1 MKKMKLISGIIAAA
15 MAVTSMSAATA
26 FAADVAVKVGTD
38 TKKPGEEF
46 SVAVDLSGVPSSGLS
61 TIDFAV
67 SYDASL
73 IDITGVTLGTIGN
86 TGAAAQE
93 GSDLGETVFNW
104 YKGDGEIEIVW
115 ATGLTDANYWVKK
128 DGTLATITGTVKS
141 DAKTGS
147 KADLKVK
154 AIGREVYP
162 GGAANTDILFSA
174 IGETATTD
182 YTAAPTNGY
191 VQIGEEGGDTPST
204 LKYGDV
210 DCNGDVNVADAVL
223 LARFEAEDSEVTVSA
238 QGKLNADCFADG
250 KGALTTEDLNALLSY
265 LAGIYKEADLPIK

>member
-1 MKKMKLISGIIAAA
+1 MKLISGIIAAA

-38 TKKPGEEF
+38 TKNPGEEF
-46 SVAVDLSGVPSSGLS
+46 SVTVDLSGVPSGGLS

-73 IDITGVTLGTIGN
+73 IDIKDVTMGSIGN

-93 GSDLGETVFNW
+93 GADLGDTVFNW

-115 ATGLTDANYWVKK
+115 ATGLADSAYWIKK

-141 DAKTGS
+141 TAAKGS

-154 AIGREVYP
+154 AINREMYP
-162 GGAANTDILFSA
+162 GGSANTDILFSA
-174 IGETATTD
+174 LGETATTD
-182 YTAAPTNGY
+182 YTAAPTDGA
-191 VQIGEEGGDTPST
+191 VIIGEGSVADVI
-204 LKYGDV
+204 YGDV
-210 DCNGDVNVADAVL
+210 DCNEAVNVADAVL
-223 LARFEAEDSEVTVSA
+223 FARFLAEDKEITVTS
-238 QGKLNADCFADG
+238 QGKANAACFTDANNLLNSDDLS
-250 KGALTTEDLNALLSY
+250 ALMEY
-265 LAGIYKEADLPIK
+265 LAGLKASLPVAE